1 MARLDGRERTLL
13 VRSAVFWSAY
23 SMDRTLT
30 TILGRP
36 LTLRDEAIDQS
47 FPGLESSDE
56 VEETATQWHQ
66 YNIQPDKQAQET
78 IKAPYIACIYSLRFD
93 RIVSEIK
100 LMIYRVSRS
109 PRRFP
114 WPTNLDSWQQEAEAS
129 CVKLLS
135 EIRTYQRGR
144 PRSETNSL
152 SGTTVQR
159 LELKYHQCIMLL
171 YRPSPQLPHPKPN
184 AVQECFNSAMAIIQI
199 QGDLHRFSNMEC
211 SWLSAHS
218 IFVAAITM
226 LYCLWTYPA
235 VWGATPLSECLSRAE
250 MALQLLTFLSQWW
263 SVALEPCQ
271 KLSHLI
277 SLTHERSHGGLG
289 SFTDLG
295 SGSSLQQA
303 GPEMI
308 NYVPQDDGRSLL
320 IDELGILRDLFDLG
334 WLNDWGLDTAP
345 PAWDSDQLMAD
356 FESGGHDTMG

>member
-1 MARLDGRERTLL
+1 
-13 VRSAVFWSAY
+13 
-23 SMDRTLT
+23 MDRTLT

-36 LTLRDEAIDQS
+36 LTLRDEAIDQE
-47 FPGLESSDE
+47 FPGLEGSDE

-66 YNIQPDKQAQET
+66 YNTQPNQEAAE
-78 IKAPYIACIYSLRFD
+78 IIRAPYIACVYSLRFD
-93 RIVSEIK
+93 RIVAEIK

-114 WPTNLDSWQQEAEAS
+114 WPTNLDSWQQETETS

-135 EIRTYQRGR
+135 EIRNCQRGR
-144 PRSETNSL
+144 PRRETNSL
-152 SGTTVQR
+152 SGTTAQR

-184 AVQECFNSAMAIIQI
+184 AIQACFNSAMAIIQI
-199 QGDLHRFSNMEC
+199 HGDLHRFSNMEC

-226 LYCLWTYPA
+226 LYCIWTYPA
-235 VWGATPLSECLSRAE
+235 VRGATTLSECLSRAE
-250 MALQLLTFLSQWW
+250 RALQLLTFLSQWW

-277 SLTHERSHGGLG
+277 SLTRERSHAGLE
-289 SFTDLG
+289 SFPDLG
-295 SGSSLQQA
+295 NGGSIQQA
-303 GPEMI
+303 DSGMVHNVSHE
-308 NYVPQDDGRSLL
+308 DGRSLL

-334 WLNDWGLDTAP
+334 WLNEWGLDTAP
-345 PAWDSDQLMAD
+345 PAWGSDQIMAE
-356 FESGGHDTMG
+356 FEPGGHNTMG

>member
-1 MARLDGRERTLL
+1 MARLDGREKAQL

-66 YNIQPDKQAQET
+66 HITQPNQQAQEV
-78 IKAPYIACIYSLRFD
+78 IKAPYIACVYSLRFD
-93 RIVSEIK
+93 RIVAEIK

-114 WPTNLDSWQQEAEAS
+114 WPANLDSWRQDAETS

-135 EIRTYQRGR
+135 EIRNCQRGR

-171 YRPSPQLPHPKPN
+171 YRPSPQLPHPRPN
-184 AVQECFNSAMAIIQI
+184 AIQACFNSAMAIIQI

-235 VWGATPLSECLSRAE
+235 VRGAAPLSECLSRAE
-250 MALQLLTFLSQWW
+250 RALRLLTFLSQWW

-277 SLTHERSHGGLG
+277 SLTHERSHGGPEN
-289 SFTDLG
+289 FPDLG
-295 SGSSLQQA
+295 PGGSLQQA
-303 GPEMI
+303 APEVV

-356 FESGGHDTMG
+356 FESGGA